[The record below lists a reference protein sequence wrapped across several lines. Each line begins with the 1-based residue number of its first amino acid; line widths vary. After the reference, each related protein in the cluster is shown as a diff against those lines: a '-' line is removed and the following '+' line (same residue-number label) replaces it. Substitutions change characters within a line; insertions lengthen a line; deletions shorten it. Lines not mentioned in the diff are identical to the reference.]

1 MERNQGLEQYIQKR
15 LYELEKEMDLKEI
28 TSKGKLSFGIDSTT
42 YAQLPAWKSLVQ
54 QKKKLVRWIWVDAFF
69 LSLTVVFIASDYAEK
84 FAENWWKAALSLLLI
99 SAMVMLFFVV
109 TAYYSLFYRFR
120 KTEREV
126 RKLIYQD
133 ILIRLQN
140 EQKEQV

>member
-1 MERNQGLEQYIQKR
+1 MERNEGLEVYIQKR
-15 LYELEKEMDLKEI
+15 LNELEKEMDMKEI
-28 TSKGKLSFGIDSTT
+28 TTKGKLSFGVDSTS
-42 YAQLPAWKSLVQ
+42 YAHLPAWKELVQ

-69 LSLTVVFIASDYAEK
+69 LSLTVVFIASDYADK
-84 FAENWWKAALSLLLI
+84 FAENWLKAALSLLFI
-99 SAMVMLFFVV
+99 SGMVLLFFVV

-133 ILIRLQN
+133 ILFRLKN
-140 EQKEQV
+140 EQKEHV

>member
-1 MERNQGLEQYIQKR
+1 MKQHLGLEQYLQQR
-15 LYELEKEMDLKEI
+15 LAEMEKEADLKEI
-28 TSKGKLSFGIDSTT
+28 TQKGKLSFGIDSTT
-42 YAQLPAWKSLVQ
+42 YAHLPAWKNLVQ
-54 QKKKLVRWIWVDAFF
+54 QKKKLVRWIWIDAFF

-84 FAENWWKAALSLLLI
+84 FSENWVKAVLSLLFI
-99 SAMVMLFFVV
+99 SGMVLLFFVV

-133 ILIRLQN
+133 ILYRLQN
-140 EQKEQV
+140 SQKEVA

>member
-1 MERNQGLEQYIQKR
+1 MKQHPGLEEYIKQQ
-15 LYELEKEMDLKEI
+15 LAALEKEVDLREI
-28 TSKGKLSFGIDSTT
+28 TKKGKLSFGIDSTT
-42 YAQLPAWKSLVQ
+42 YAHLPAWKDLVQ

-69 LSLTVVFIASDYAEK
+69 LSLTVVFIGSDYAEK
-84 FAENWWKAALSLLLI
+84 FANNWWAAALSLLLI
-99 SAMVMLFFVV
+99 SGMVLLFFVV

-133 ILIRLQN
+133 ILFRLQN
-140 EQKEQV
+140 SQKEVA

>member
-1 MERNQGLEQYIQKR
+1 MKQTEGLEQYLQRR
-15 LYELEKEMDLKEI
+15 LTELDKELDLKEI
-28 TSKGKLSFGIDSTT
+28 TTKGKLSFGIDSTT
-42 YAQLPAWKSLVQ
+42 YAHLPAWKSLVQ

-69 LSLTVVFIASDYAEK
+69 LSLTVVFIASDYAGK
-84 FAENWWKAALSLLLI
+84 FAENWLKALLGLLLI
-99 SAMVMLFFVV
+99 SGMVLLFFVV

-133 ILIRLQN
+133 ILFRLQN
-140 EQKEQV
+140 SQKEVA

>member
-1 MERNQGLEQYIQKR
+1 MEQHSGLEQYLQQR
-15 LYELEKEMDLKEI
+15 LTELDKEADLKEI
-28 TSKGKLSFGIDSTT
+28 TTKGKLSFGIDSTT
-42 YAQLPAWKSLVQ
+42 YAHLPAWKNLVQ

-69 LSLTVVFIASDYAEK
+69 LSLTVVFIASDYADK
-84 FAENWWKAALSLLLI
+84 FSANWLKAALSLFFI
-99 SAMVMLFFVV
+99 SGMVLLFFVV

-133 ILIRLQN
+133 ILYRLQN
-140 EQKEQV
+140 SQKEVV

>member
-1 MERNQGLEQYIQKR
+1 MKHEEELAHYLQRR
-15 LYELEKEMDLKEI
+15 LNELEKEVDLKEI
-28 TSKGKLSFGIDSTT
+28 TTKGKLSFGVDSTT
-42 YAQLPAWKSLVQ
+42 YAHLPAWKALVQ
-54 QKKKLVRWIWVDAFF
+54 QKKKLVRWIWIDAFF

-84 FAENWWKAALSLLLI
+84 FSENWLTAVLSLFLI
-99 SAMVMLFFVV
+99 SGMVLLFFVV

-133 ILIRLQN
+133 ILFRLQN
-140 EQKEQV
+140 EQNKQV